1 MAIEVEGEAKGESFH
16 LIPTFTASSRQSR
29 ILASSQKMGDNQGSS
44 DEDEWGMEELP
55 LPTLSGNK
63 AGLSGNNNNE
73 KVDDSYWEEE
83 AQEKNPQLN
92 SSLPKPSSAEESVEK
107 EDGGGEPMILVDM
120 TALSEGAIHS
130 KFDRNSVNDSVAAS
144 NLRRKIEEDYT
155 TYARKGSLVADGT
168 VIPCGTTVWRE
179 ALVQLRD
186 ERAGH
191 YFAPIFP
198 PKR

>member
-1 MAIEVEGEAKGESFH
+1 
-16 LIPTFTASSRQSR
+16 
-29 ILASSQKMGDNQGSS
+29 MGDDQDSS
-44 DEDEWGMEELP
+44 DEDEWGLEELP
-55 LPTLSGNK
+55 LPTPSGNT
-63 AGLSGNNNNE
+63 AGLNGTDNNE
-73 KVDDSYWEEE
+73 KVDDSYWEQE
-83 AQEKNPQLN
+83 AQEEKPQVNP
-92 SSLPKPSSAEESVEK
+92 SLPKPSSGEERVEK

-120 TALSEGAIHS
+120 TALSEGVIHS

-155 TYARKGSLVADGT
+155 TYAKNGSLVADGT

>member
-1 MAIEVEGEAKGESFH
+1 
-16 LIPTFTASSRQSR
+16 
-29 ILASSQKMGDNQGSS
+29 MGVDQDSS
-44 DEDEWGMEELP
+44 DEDEWGLEELP
-55 LPTLSGNK
+55 LPTRSGNT
-63 AGLSGNNNNE
+63 AGLDGNDNNE
-73 KVDDSYWEEE
+73 KVDDSYWQQE
-83 AQEKNPQLN
+83 AQEKKPQVK
-92 SSLPKPSSAEESVEK
+92 SSLPEPSSVEENVEK

-144 NLRRKIEEDYT
+144 SLRRKIEEGYLA
-155 TYARKGSLVADGT
+155 YAKNGSLVADGT
-168 VIPCGTTVWRE
+168 VIPCGTSVWRE

>member
-1 MAIEVEGEAKGESFH
+1 
-16 LIPTFTASSRQSR
+16 
-29 ILASSQKMGDNQGSS
+29 MGVDQFSS
-44 DEDEWGMEELP
+44 DEDEWGLEELP
-55 LPTLSGNK
+55 LPTRSGNP
-63 AGLSGNNNNE
+63 AGLDGNDGNE
-73 KVDDSYWEEE
+73 KVDNSYWEQE
-83 AQEKNPQLN
+83 AQEKKPQIQ
-92 SSLPKPSSAEESVEK
+92 STLPEPSAKKESVEK

-155 TYARKGSLVADGT
+155 GYAKNGSYVADGT
-168 VIPCGTTVWRE
+168 VIFCGTSVWRD
-179 ALVQLRD
+179 ALIQLRD

>member
-1 MAIEVEGEAKGESFH
+1 MSVH
-16 LIPTFTASSRQSR
+16 QDSSE
-29 ILASSQKMGDNQGSS
+29 
-44 DEDEWGMEELP
+44 EDEWALEELA
-55 LPTLSGNK
+55 LPTRSGNT
-63 AGLSGNNNNE
+63 AGLDGNDDTQ

-83 AQEKNPQLN
+83 AQEKKPQMNL
-92 SSLPKPSSAEESVEK
+92 SLPGSSSVEESVEK
-107 EDGGGEPMILVDM
+107 EQGGGEPMILVDM

-144 NLRRKIEEDYT
+144 NLRRRIEEDYT
-155 TYARKGSLVADGT
+155 AYAKNGTFVAEGT

-179 ALVQLRD
+179 ALIQLRD

-198 PKR
+198 PKI

>member
-1 MAIEVEGEAKGESFH
+1 
-16 LIPTFTASSRQSR
+16 
-29 ILASSQKMGDNQGSS
+29 MGVDQDSS
-44 DEDEWGMEELP
+44 DEDEWGLEELP
-55 LPTLSGNK
+55 LPTRGGNT
-63 AGLSGNNNNE
+63 AGLDGNDNNE
-73 KVDDSYWEEE
+73 KVDDSYWEQE
-83 AQEKNPQLN
+83 AQEKKPQVK
-92 SSLPKPSSAEESVEK
+92 SSLPEPSSAEEIVKK

-144 NLRRKIEEDYT
+144 SLRRKVEEGYT
-155 TYARKGSLVADGT
+155 AYAKNGSLVADGT

>member
-1 MAIEVEGEAKGESFH
+1 MSVD
-16 LIPTFTASSRQSR
+16 Q
-29 ILASSQKMGDNQGSS
+29 QDSS
-44 DEDEWGMEELP
+44 DEDEWGLEELP
-55 LPTLSGNK
+55 LPTRNGNTF
-63 AGLSGNNNNE
+63 GLDSNDDSE
-73 KVDDSYWEEE
+73 KVGDSYWEQE
-83 AQEKNPQLN
+83 AQEKKAQIK
-92 SSLPKPSSAEESVEK
+92 SSLPEPSSTEESVKK

-130 KFDRNSVNDSVAAS
+130 KFDRNSVNDSAAAS

-155 TYARKGSLVADGT
+155 AYAKNESIVADGT
-168 VIPCGTTVWRE
+168 VIPCGTSVWRD
-179 ALVQLRD
+179 ALIQLRD